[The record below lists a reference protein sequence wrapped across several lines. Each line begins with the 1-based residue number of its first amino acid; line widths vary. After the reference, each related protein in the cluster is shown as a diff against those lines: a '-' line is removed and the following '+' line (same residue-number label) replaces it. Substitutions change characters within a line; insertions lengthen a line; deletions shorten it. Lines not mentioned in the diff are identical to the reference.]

1 MNSHAH
7 IFHPQSNSLPHR
19 IETFI
24 SIFQHSKFLEQ
35 GMNHTDNQEQADTIG
50 EREDLIDAQKI
61 MQQSLSVAARSFN
74 KIEIQDALSQ
84 GLLDKEQESE
94 LLKLKRLE
102 ELVKKQKQGQK
113 PKGNGQG
120 L

>member
-1 MNSHAH
+1 MNSNAH

-19 IETFI
+19 VEAFI
-24 SIFQHSKFLEQ
+24 SIFQHSKFLEE
-35 GMNHTDNQEQADTIG
+35 GMSHTDDQEQADVFG
-50 EREDLIDAQKI
+50 ESEDLMEAQKI
-61 MQQSLSVAARSFN
+61 MQQSLNVAARSLN

-84 GLLDKEQESE
+84 GLLDKEQETK

-113 PKGNGQG
+113 PKGYSQTK
-120 L
+120 